1 MRQPH
6 RSVIQVE
13 RVFQLYVDG
22 SLTAEAAD
30 QNPKAPRMPKTINK
44 ATGKESSY
52 DNQFSE
58 ANWGDVTRGYRTVI
72 DNQLRQS
79 SVKTI
84 MSRAREH
91 YQETKK
97 KALKSLTAAQPIN
110 VDSRTELVDLSD

>member
-1 MRQPH
+1 M
-6 RSVIQVE
+6 QVE
-13 RVFQLYVDG
+13 RVFRLWVDG
-22 SLTAEAAD
+22 SLTVEAAD
-30 QNPKAPRMPKTINK
+30 KNPKAPRMPKTINK
-44 ATGKESSY
+44 VTGKESGY

-58 ANWGDVTRGYRTVI
+58 AKWGDVTRGYRTVV

-91 YQETKK
+91 YQEAKK

-110 VDSRTELVDLSD
+110 VDIPDPRTELVDLSD